1 MEKKP
6 ISVQIL
12 NEKYVLHTDASEEDV
27 FNVVAIVND
36 KLTELSGKKRVYAKD
51 KLAVWAALDLAGE
64 LYQLR
69 QDYDKLLKLAKE
81 R

>member
-1 MEKKP
+1 MEKKN

-12 NEKYVLHTDASEEDV
+12 NEKYVLYTDASEEDV
-27 FNVVAIVND
+27 VNVVNIVNE
-36 KLTELSGKKRVYAKD
+36 KLAELSTKKKLYAKD

-64 LYQLR
+64 LYKLR
-69 QDYDKLLKLAKE
+69 QDYDKLMNLAKE

>member
-1 MEKKP
+1 MGKDT

-12 NEKYVLHTDASEEDV
+12 NDKYVLHTDASEEDV
-27 FNVVAIVND
+27 FNVVAIVN
-36 KLTELSGKKRVYAKD
+36 KKMEELSSKKKLYAKD
-51 KLAVWAALDLAGE
+51 KLAVWTALDLAGE

-69 QDYDKLLKLAKE
+69 QDYDRLLKLAKE

>member
-1 MEKKP
+1 MERKT

-12 NEKYVLHTDASEEDV
+12 NEKYVLYTDASEEDV
-27 FNVVAIVND
+27 LNVVDIVNN
-36 KLTELSGKKRVYAKD
+36 KMAELAAKKKVYTKD
-51 KLAVWAALDLAGE
+51 KLAVWTALDLAGE

-69 QDYDKLLKLAKE
+69 RDYEKLLKLAKE

>member
-1 MEKKP
+1 MEKKT
-6 ISVQIL
+6 ISVEIL
-12 NEKYVLHTDASEEDV
+12 NEKYVLHTDAGEEDV
-27 FNVVAIVND
+27 LNVVNIVNE
-36 KLTELSGKKRVYAKD
+36 KLTELSNKKKVHSKD